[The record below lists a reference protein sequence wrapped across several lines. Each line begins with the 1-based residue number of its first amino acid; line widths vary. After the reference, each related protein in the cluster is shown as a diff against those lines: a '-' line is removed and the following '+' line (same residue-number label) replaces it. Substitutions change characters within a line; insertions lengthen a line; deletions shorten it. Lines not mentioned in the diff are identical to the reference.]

1 VKKALVPNLE
11 MKSSWWYKTTKSPF
25 HLQGGIIVTVEE
37 RLETLERKVNLYR
50 WLFLGACVLSVVL
63 AGTSAI
69 AVQSKEIRANRFV
82 LEDDSGRTRGVWETN
97 EKMVSL
103 LFNEP
108 EGHPR
113 ILLLDTSE
121 YCGLSIYGQGKKALV
136 NLGAVPG
143 ESGLTFRDSWD
154 IFRAGISVRDG
165 DKSSFT
171 LADEKGKDRIQADT
185 FSTDAAFLV
194 NDSNQRP
201 RVGFFVTPKGAVCGI
216 TDRSG
221 KMVWN
226 TPLAE

>member
-1 VKKALVPNLE
+1 
-11 MKSSWWYKTTKSPF
+11 M
-25 HLQGGIIVTVEE
+25 TVEE
-37 RLETLERKVNLYR
+37 RLEALERKVKLYR
-50 WLFLGACVLSVVL
+50 WLFLAACIFSIVL

-69 AVQSKEIRANRFV
+69 AVQSREIHANKFV
-82 LEDDSGRTRGVWETN
+82 LEDESGKTRGIWETN
-97 EKMVSL
+97 EKMVSF
-103 LFNEP
+103 LFSDP

-121 YCGLSIYGQGKKALV
+121 YSGLSVYGQGKKALV

-154 IFRAGISVRDG
+154 TFRADITVKDG
-165 DKSSFT
+165 GKSSFT
-171 LADEKGKDRIQADT
+171 LADEKGTERIFADA
-185 FSTDAAFLV
+185 FSSDATFLV

-201 RVGFFVTPKGAVCGI
+201 RVGLFVTPKGAVCGLS
-216 TDRSG
+216 DRSG